1 MKLLIFGSS
10 GQLGKSII
18 KQLNQYQIDA
28 ICLNSKQLNITDK
41 RQVANKINKICPVLV
56 INTAAYTNVDKAE
69 EFFESAYKV
78 NCSGPE
84 NIVDACKAKLIP
96 IIHVSTDYVFDGLQT
111 SPYKPT
117 DITNPISIYG
127 KSKLA
132 GENFINNYD
141 QGFIIRTSWLFSEF
155 NSNFYKTMLNLAN
168 HKREIKVVN
177 DEIGCPT
184 YAGDLAEAILK
195 LALGIISENLSSNIY
210 HFAGDKQ
217 CTWYD
222 FAKFILNESYAQK
235 KIKTLPEVI
244 PVTSEEFH
252 NKFSIRP
259 KFSALDSTKLCSQL
273 AINSSKWEEAI
284 FKLLL
289 V

>member
-28 ICLNSKQLNITDK
+28 VCLNSKQLNIADK
-41 RQVANKINKICPVLV
+41 RKVANKINKICPDLV

-132 GENFINNYD
+132 GENFIKNYD

-168 HKREIKVVN
+168 YHREIRVVN

-195 LALGIISENLSSNIY
+195 LALRIVSGNLPSNIY

-222 FAKFILNESYAQK
+222 FAKIILNESYAQK
-235 KIKTLPEVI
+235 KIKTLPKVI
-244 PVTSEEFH
+244 PVTSQEFH
-252 NKFSIRP
+252 NNFSIRP

-273 AINSSKWEEAI
+273 AIHSSKWEEAI
-284 FKLLL
+284 SKLLL